1 MQVFRPSS
9 GFANRGVPGVSI
21 KSLIV
26 GFCCLRRPSHQW
38 VFVTDTVDAVYRPDN
53 WSPDAVM
60 DRLAEVATGAH
71 AAEAKVG

>member
-1 MQVFRPSS
+1 MQVSRPSF

-21 KSLIV
+21 ELPIV
-26 GFCCLRRPSHQW
+26 GFCCLRRSSHQW

-60 DRLAEVATGAH
+60 DRLAEVATSAH